1 MVCIDSASAAAST
14 VATLPSTVPAASPP
28 PQPLIASTM
37 AESEKIPDLNA
48 RIFISDSAK
57 NIFLIPRP
65 VFYQYLH
72 QILADTS
79 WRRALNESG

>member
-28 PQPLIASTM
+28 PQPLIAKTM

-48 RIFISDSAK
+48 RIFNSDSAK
-57 NIFLIPRP
+57 TYSQPLDLSFINICHR
-65 VFYQYLH
+65 YLRIQAGDGH
-72 QILADTS
+72 
-79 WRRALNESG
+79 